1 MAKYLKHDAGIVREV
16 ETGATGGAT
25 DANKIP
31 SLNAAGQLTEA
42 MMPTGVGRDVNTY
55 TASEAL
61 AAGAIVNIW
70 DDAGTIKIRNAD
82 ASTNKPAHGFV
93 SQAVTSGAVAEVYA
107 EGTNASVSGLSS
119 VDIYL
124 SGTAGQ
130 VTGTIPT
137 TSGHLV
143 QKVGV
148 YASASSFNFERG
160 TVIRLA

>member
-1 MAKYLKHDAGIVREV
+1 MARYLKHDSGIVREV
-16 ETGATGGAT
+16 ETGATGGAA

-31 SLNAAGQLTEA
+31 ALNAAGQLTEA

-61 AAGAIVNIW
+61 AAGAVVNVW

-82 ASTNKPAHGFV
+82 ASTNKAAHGFV
-93 SQAVTSGAVAEVYA
+93 SQAVVSGAVAEVYA
-107 EGTNASVSGLSS
+107 EGTNASVSGLSD
-119 VDIYL
+119 VDLYL
-124 SGTAGQ
+124 STTAGQ

-137 TSGHLV
+137 ASGHIV

-148 YASASSFNFERG
+148 YASAASFNFERG
-160 TVIRLA
+160 TVIKLA